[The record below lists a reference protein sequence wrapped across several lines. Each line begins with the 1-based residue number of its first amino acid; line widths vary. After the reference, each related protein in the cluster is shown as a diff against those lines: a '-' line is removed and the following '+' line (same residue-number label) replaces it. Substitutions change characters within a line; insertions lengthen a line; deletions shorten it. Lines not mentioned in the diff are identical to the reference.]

1 MRPPHTLREEEVQG
15 VHVHR
20 TYCFKD
26 LYHKD
31 GRRKIGPAI
40 RFALALLRRLS
51 NERDPV
57 DIIDC
62 SAFPYI
68 PCYSAKKFAGK
79 IKAPL
84 IITFHEVW
92 GTYWYEY
99 LGNPIFAWVGRTI
112 ERRVARWAD
121 LMVAVSRWTADA
133 LQREFKAGQE
143 KIRIVPNGVDA
154 QLFSASLVERVPSKI
169 LYVGRLVHYK
179 HVNWLIE
186 AMNQVVPRF
195 PEASL
200 HIVGDGPLRGD
211 LEALTHK
218 LGLMK
223 RVYFYGALSAHD
235 DVVKQLKSASVFV
248 SPSTVEGFGMAVLEA
263 MAALTPV
270 VVVDSKLNAA
280 LDFVVDHK
288 SGLVVEPE
296 SPEALANAII
306 TLLQDPAL
314 YKRLVRSGCE
324 IAEQYDWE
332 TVSRRLE
339 EVYASLSS

>member
-1 MRPPHTLREEEVQG
+1 MRPPHTPKEEEVQG

-20 TYCFKD
+20 TYCFKE
-26 LYHKD
+26 LYRKN

-40 RFALALLRRLS
+40 RFALALLRCL
-51 NERDPV
+51 RDEKDPF
-57 DIIDC
+57 DIVDC

-68 PCYSAKKFAGK
+68 PCYSAKKLAGK

-84 IITFHEVW
+84 IITLHEVW
-92 GTYWYEY
+92 GAYWYEY
-99 LGNPIFAWVGRTI
+99 LRNPIAAWIGRTI
-112 ERRVARWAD
+112 ERQVVQWAG

-133 LQREFKAGQE
+133 LQREFGVDPE
-143 KIRIVPNGVDA
+143 KIRIVPNGVDI
-154 QLFSASLVERVPSKI
+154 QLYSASSVEKVPCKV

-186 AMNQVVPRF
+186 AMKQVVSKF

-211 LEALTHK
+211 LETLTNK

-223 RVYFYGALSAHD
+223 VVHFYGTLSNNG
-235 DVVKQLKSASVFV
+235 DVARLLKSASVFV

-280 LDFVVDHK
+280 LDFVIDHK
-288 SGLVVEPE
+288 SGLVVKPE
-296 SPEALANAII
+296 SPDALANAII

-314 YKRLVRSGCE
+314 YKKLVQSGYA
-324 IAEQYDWE
+324 IAEKYDWE
-332 TVSRRLE
+332 TISKRLE
-339 EVYASLSS
+339 EVYSSIIS